1 MTTGEQPTS
10 ALRPAT
16 IVPPAQAPARIE
28 NLERIPLADLLPR
41 VRAMA
46 AQGARLVT
54 LTCVDMGGAFEVLY
68 HFDLDLQLQHFSVQ
82 IPAGDKLPSIT
93 SEYLCAFLVENE
105 IADLFGLQVEGLPVD
120 YHNRLMLTE
129 DSSDRPLLRE
139 R

>member
-68 HFDLDLQLQHFSVQ
+68 HFDLDLQLQHFSAQ